1 MPAGAA
7 YASPGLTS
15 YDLTAG
21 VKVNIDELIYLLSP
35 TDLPMTL
42 GVDADGTMVVK
53 TAPVDQ
59 KAFSWQDEDLLIPR
73 TTIAATATTGDTVL
87 TIATGERAR
96 FATGD
101 IVRIIKAGAAAEL
114 LYITG
119 YGSTAETLT
128 VTRGFQSTTATNY
141 ATSAII
147 LGVGAA
153 LAEGSDPSATR
164 ARDRTLRTNYTEIF
178 GPYKVAMS
186 RTDRKV
192 SRYGVPDE
200 WAHQVA
206 ARTRECMIH
215 IEQALLY
222 GVSFDDTTNK
232 KRGTGGLTHY
242 LTGSSLNSTVTQLTV
257 TNIASAQ
264 QAAYNA
270 GDVPLVLIANPNS
283 LGDLNDTT
291 NTSVVRQ
298 TEVDSRR
305 GRARVEVIDTEFG
318 TTTILR
324 NRWCH
329 PHTAFLVKP
338 DGIIRR
344 IFDPLMYEPLAKT
357 GDADN
362 AQIVCEEGFEI
373 KGYQHMYAFNNL
385 TAYTAA

>member
-42 GVDADGTMVVK
+42 GVDADGTMVVR

-59 KAFSWQDEDLLIPR
+59 KAFSWQDEDLLVPR
-73 TTIAATATTGDTVL
+73 TTIAVATTGDTFITV
-87 TIATGERAR
+87 ATGERAR

-101 IVRIIKAGAAAEL
+101 MIRFMKAAAAVEL
-114 LYITG
+114 AYVTG

-141 ATSAII
+141 ASGTII
-147 LGVGAA
+147 LGVGTA
-153 LAEGSDPSATR
+153 LPEGSDPSATR

-206 ARTRECMIH
+206 ARTRETMIH
-215 IEQALLY
+215 IEQALLF
-222 GVSFDDTTNK
+222 GVSFDDTSNK
-232 KRGTGGLTHY
+232 KRGTGGLAHY
-242 LTGSSLNSTVTQLTV
+242 ITGGSLNATATQLTV
-257 TNIASAQ
+257 ANIATAQ
-264 QAAYNA
+264 QTAYNA
-270 GDVPLVLIANPNS
+270 GDVPMVLIANPNS
-283 LGDLNDTT
+283 LGDLNDTA

-305 GRARVEVIDTEFG
+305 GRARVEMIDTEFG

-329 PHTAFLVKP
+329 PSWAFLVKP
-338 DGIIRR
+338 DALIRR
-344 IFDPLMYEPLAKT
+344 ILDPLQYEVLAKT

-362 AQIVCEEGFEI
+362 AQIVAEEGFEI
-373 KGYQHMYAFNNL
+373 KGYQHLAAFNNL
-385 TAYTAA
+385 TYTAA

>member
-1 MPAGAA
+1 MVAAAA
-7 YASPGLTS
+7 YATPGLTT

-59 KAFSWQDEDLLIPR
+59 KAFSWQDEELLVPR
-73 TTIAATATTGDTVL
+73 TTLNGAATTGDTFI

-101 IVRIIKAGAAAEL
+101 MVRIIKAGVTAPEL
-114 LYITG
+114 LYVTG

-141 ATSAII
+141 ASGAIV
-147 LGVGAA
+147 LGVGAG

-164 ARDRTLRTNYTEIF
+164 ARDRVLRTNYTEIF

-186 RTDRKV
+186 RSDRQV

-206 ARTRECMIH
+206 ARSREAMIH
-215 IEQALLY
+215 VEQAILY

-242 LTGSSLNSTVTQLTV
+242 ITGSSVDSTSTQLTV
-257 TNIASAQ
+257 AKIATAQ
-264 QAAYNA
+264 QAAYNL
-270 GDVPLVLIANPNS
+270 GDVPLVLVANPNS

-305 GRARVEVIDTEFG
+305 GRARVMYIDTEFG

-329 PHTAFLVKP
+329 PFTAFLVKP

-344 IFDPLMYEPLAKT
+344 VMQPLMYEPLAKT

-362 AQIVCEEGFEI
+362 AQIVAEEGFEI
-373 KGYQHMYAFNNL
+373 KGFQHMAAFNNL
-385 TAYTAA
+385 TYTAA